1 MACFSNFKRRPLKP
15 QFYFGQ
21 PSAGGI
27 KPPARATPGGKMKKF
42 PLALLALAV
51 ALAITPAAMASS
63 ILFDYSGNGVATNL
77 TFTLGSQVS
86 PGVYNI
92 SAVTGTF
99 ADSNISLLPTA
110 VNIVPDGAG
119 PATVLSSIDG
129 NGPGWTSP
137 DGSEVYDNLAY
148 VPQNPLVL
156 DSWGGVLF
164 TVGGYEVSIA
174 GENGG
179 YQAWVSV
186 LGNTGDYVDNGT
198 TGEILSNGS
207 VTVTPEPS
215 SLMLLGTGLFAL
227 AFVVFR
233 KAKMSGL
240 VLQS

>member
-1 MACFSNFKRRPLKP
+1 
-15 QFYFGQ
+15 
-21 PSAGGI
+21 
-27 KPPARATPGGKMKKF
+27 MKKV

-63 ILFDYSGNGVATNL
+63 ILFDYGGNGVATDL

-86 PGVYNI
+86 PGIYNI

-99 ADSNISLLPTA
+99 ADSNIGLSSTA
-110 VNIVPDGAG
+110 VSGIIPDGAG
-119 PATVLSSIDG
+119 PATVLDTIE
-129 NGPGWTSP
+129 GPGVGWTSP

-148 VPQNPLVL
+148 PLNPLVL

-164 TVGGYEVSIA
+164 TVGGYEVNIA

-179 YQAWVSV
+179 YQTWVSV
-186 LGNTGDYVDNGT
+186 LGNTNDFVDNGT
-198 TGEILSNGS
+198 NGEILTSGS
-207 VTVTPEPS
+207 VAVAPEPS
-215 SLMLLGTGLFAL
+215 SLLLLGTGLFAL

-233 KAKMSGL
+233 KANPAGL

>member
-1 MACFSNFKRRPLKP
+1 
-15 QFYFGQ
+15 
-21 PSAGGI
+21 
-27 KPPARATPGGKMKKF
+27 MKKF
-42 PLALLALAV
+42 SLALLALAA
-51 ALAITPAAMASS
+51 ALAVTPAAVASS
-63 ILFDYSGNGVATNL
+63 IFFDYSGNGVATDL

-99 ADSNISLLPTA
+99 ADSNIGLLSTP
-110 VNIVPDGAG
+110 VNGIIPDGAG
-119 PATVLSSIDG
+119 PATVLSTIDG

-148 VPQNPLVL
+148 VPQNPLVF

-164 TVGGYEVSIA
+164 TVGGYEVNIA

-179 YQAWVSV
+179 YQTWVSV
-186 LGNTGDYVDNGT
+186 LGNTNDFVDNGT
-198 TGEILSNGS
+198 NGEILSNGS
-207 VTVTPEPS
+207 VAVAPEPS
-215 SLMLLGTGLFAL
+215 SLLLLGTGLCGL

-233 KAKMSGL
+233 KANSAGL